1 MKGMTLIA
9 KTITRLTLGLIL
21 LFGFYIFLH
30 GHISHGIGFAGGVI
44 VALGFIHL
52 MLAYGKTVALKKIGE
67 QYVYFLMN
75 GGIALLIIVA
85 AAGYFFGK
93 GFFGN
98 FLGTG
103 RPFTLFS
110 AGIIAVCNITICL
123 TVAGCLFLVFITF
136 VNFKS
141 KK

>member
-21 LFGFYIFLH
+21 LFGFYIFSH
-30 GHISHGIGFAGGVI
+30 GHVSHGVGFAGGVI

-52 MLAYGKTVALKKIGE
+52 MLAYGKTAALKRIGE
-67 QYVYFLMN
+67 KYVYFLKN
-75 GGIALLIIVA
+75 GGLLLLIAVS
-85 AAGYFFGK
+85 AGGYLFGK

-98 FLGTG
+98 FLGNG
-103 RPFTLFS
+103 KPYALFS
-110 AGIIAVCNITICL
+110 AGIIAVCNVAICA

-136 VNFKS
+136 VGFKS
-141 KK
+141 KR

>member
-1 MKGMTLIA
+1 MKGMTLVA

-21 LFGFYIFLH
+21 LFGFYIFMH

-67 QYVYFLMN
+67 RYVYFLMN
-75 GGIALLIIVA
+75 GGIALLIIIAVT
-85 AAGYFFGK
+85 GYFFGK

-103 RPFTLFS
+103 RPFALFS